1 MTSLHPI
8 TLAAGLASP
17 AGGRAKLLITI
28 FHRVLERPDP
38 LLPDVPD
45 VERFTWQIKFLAD
58 HFNVLSLHE
67 AARRLQEG
75 TLPARAAAI
84 TFDDGYADNVTTA
97 LPILQRFGLPVTVFV
112 ATDYLDGGRMFNDT
126 VIELVRRLPG
136 DMADFA
142 SIGLGT
148 QPCATLTERRALV
161 TKLIGHFKYQPSDAR
176 RQIVEDM
183 ATHFSMALPT
193 DLMLSTAQL
202 RALCSATGVEIGA
215 HTHTHP
221 ILSKISPEQ
230 AAEEIRVGKNTLES
244 LLQRPMRLFAY
255 PNGRPTKD
263 YGPEHVELVRRAG
276 FDFSVSTEPATA
288 KRSSDPHQLP
298 RFTPWDITPARFALR
313 TLRMLYSTG

>member
-1 MTSLHPI
+1 
-8 TLAAGLASP
+8 
-17 AGGRAKLLITI
+17 
-28 FHRVLERPDP
+28 
-38 LLPDVPD
+38 
-45 VERFTWQIKFLAD
+45 
-58 HFNVLSLHE
+58 LSLHE

>member
-45 VERFTWQIKFLAD
+45 IERFTWQMKFLAD
-58 HFNVLSLHE
+58 HFNVLPLHE
-67 AARRLQEG
+67 AATRLQDG
-75 TLPARAAAI
+75 SLPARAAAI
-84 TFDDGYADNVTTA
+84 TFDDGYADNYTIA
-97 LPILQRFGLPVTVFV
+97 LPILRRFGLPVTVFV

-136 DMADFA
+136 NQADFA
-142 SIGLGT
+142 SIGLDT
-148 QPCATLTERRALV
+148 QPCATLADRRALV
-161 TKLIGHFKYQPSDAR
+161 ARLIGHFKYQPSDER

-183 ATHFSMALPT
+183 AARFGVALPT
-193 DLMLSTAQL
+193 DLMMSTAQL
-202 RALCSATGVEIGA
+202 QALGSTTGVEIGA

-221 ILSKISPEQ
+221 ILSKISPQ
-230 AAEEIRVGKNTLES
+230 KAADEIRVGKNALES
-244 LLQRPMRLFAY
+244 LLQTPMRLFAY

-263 YGPEHVELVRRAG
+263 YGPEHVDMVRSAG
-276 FDFSVSTEPATA
+276 FDFSVSTAPATA

-298 RFTPWDITPARFALR
+298 RFTPWDTTPGRFALR
-313 TLRMLYSTG
+313 TLRMLYGTG